1 MKIMARKIH
10 PTRLRLL
17 KTACE
22 LIDKHAADDITVEMV
37 LKESGVVRGSL
48 YHHFEDF
55 GDLIE
60 TAMAELFTASVD
72 SSAVLIAEHLRNAR
86 DREEFLSGFRAILGE
101 LQSES
106 RRRFR
111 FRRARLLALAEHR
124 PRLMKRIAAEQ
135 ARLTAAFT
143 DMFVLCQER
152 GWFNTD
158 FDPKAA
164 AAFIQAYTFGKLI
177 DEVSADPS
185 DPDGWNDLVVKIFLR
200 VFC

>member
-1 MKIMARKIH
+1 MAKKIH

-17 KTACE
+17 QTACE
-22 LIDKHAADDITVEMV
+22 LIEKHAADDITVEMV

-60 TAMAELFTASVD
+60 TALAEQFAASVD
-72 SSAVLIAEHLRNAR
+72 SSAAIIAEHLRTAGDR
-86 DREEFLSGFRAILGE
+86 DAFFTGFRAILDDS
-101 LQSES
+101 QSEV

-185 DPDGWNDLVVKIFLR
+185 DPEAWGDLVLKIFLK

>member
-1 MKIMARKIH
+1 MPQKIH

-17 KTACE
+17 QTACE
-22 LIDKHAADDITVEMV
+22 LIEQHAADDITVDMV

-60 TAMAELFTASVD
+60 TAMAELFSASVD
-72 SSAVLIAEHLRNAR
+72 SNAAVIAEHLGKAR
-86 DREEFLSGFRAILGE
+86 DRDEFFTGFRAILDDS
-101 LQSES
+101 QSEA
-106 RRRFR
+106 RRRYR

-135 ARLTAAFT
+135 SRLTAAFA
-143 DMFVLCQER
+143 DMFVMCQER

-177 DEVSADPS
+177 DEVSTDPS
-185 DPDGWNDLVVKIFLR
+185 DPDAWGDLVLKIFLK